1 MYCFQTTSSPPPQK
15 KETVPE
21 KKEEPKS
28 VIEST
33 EKSEVSRRDSV
44 SYESKKDRP
53 ELKSSVMAKKS
64 ERKLYPEPQV
74 ERKVSV
80 EAVKPVVEVIK
91 EEVEEEVKVIFLPFI
106 FQPLFSEVELVVVGP
121 RTGGAAVEENENSGS
136 GSSKVPTSFVN
147 SFVIRVQTRSGE
159 QGPPEEVWQGGEAS
173 GRRVPPHSPLGDGRL
188 RLPLPQPL
196 PGRRQEEGG
205 HSRAAQVKTS
215 KVRTS

>member
-91 EEVEEEVKVIFLPFI
+91 EEVEEEVKGIFYLLYFN
-106 FQPLFSEVELVVVGP
+106 LFFWRWSLWSLVQGLGVRLWRRTRTVAVG
-121 RTGGAAVEENENSGS
+121 RQ
-136 GSSKVPTSFVN
+136 
-147 SFVIRVQTRSGE
+147 RC
-159 QGPPEEVWQGGEAS
+159 
-173 GRRVPPHSPLGDGRL
+173 RRLLSTLV
-188 RLPLPQPL
+188 
-196 PGRRQEEGG
+196 
-205 HSRAAQVKTS
+205 
-215 KVRTS
+215 

>member
-1 MYCFQTTSSPPPQK
+1 MLEITHNFMYCFQTTSSPPPQK

-44 SYESKKDRP
+44 SYENKKDRP

-91 EEVEEEVKVIFLPFI
+91 EEVEEEVKVFFTFYISTSFF
-106 FQPLFSEVELVVVGP
+106 G
-121 RTGGAAVEENENSGS
+121 GGACGRW
-136 GSSKVPTSFVN
+136 SKDW
-147 SFVIRVQTRSGE
+147 GC
-159 QGPPEEVWQGGEAS
+159 GCGGEREQWQWVVKGADVFCQLFCNPCAILF
-173 GRRVPPHSPLGDGRL
+173 RRTRPP
-188 RLPLPQPL
+188 
-196 PGRRQEEGG
+196 
-205 HSRAAQVKTS
+205 
-215 KVRTS
+215 

>member
-1 MYCFQTTSSPPPQK
+1 M
-15 KETVPE
+15 
-21 KKEEPKS
+21 
-28 VIEST
+28 IEST

-106 FQPLFSEVELVVVGP
+106 F
-121 RTGGAAVEENENSGS
+121 
-136 GSSKVPTSFVN
+136 
-147 SFVIRVQTRSGE
+147 
-159 QGPPEEVWQGGEAS
+159 
-173 GRRVPPHSPLGDGRL
+173 
-188 RLPLPQPL
+188 
-196 PGRRQEEGG
+196 
-205 HSRAAQVKTS
+205 
-215 KVRTS
+215 

>member
-91 EEVEEEVKVIFLPFI
+91 EEVEEEVKVFFLTFLN
-106 FQPLFSEVELVVVGP
+106 FRLNFFFWRWSLWSLGQGLGVRLWRRTRTVAVGRQRCRRLLSTLV
-121 RTGGAAVEENENSGS
+121 
-136 GSSKVPTSFVN
+136 
-147 SFVIRVQTRSGE
+147 
-159 QGPPEEVWQGGEAS
+159 
-173 GRRVPPHSPLGDGRL
+173 
-188 RLPLPQPL
+188 
-196 PGRRQEEGG
+196 
-205 HSRAAQVKTS
+205 
-215 KVRTS
+215 

>member
-91 EEVEEEVKVIFLPFI
+91 EEVEEEGKFFSTFLNFHLN
-106 FQPLFSEVELVVVGP
+106 FLFWRWSLWSLGQGLGVRLWR
-121 RTGGAAVEENENSGS
+121 RTRTAAV
-136 GSSKVPTSFVN
+136 
-147 SFVIRVQTRSGE
+147 
-159 QGPPEEVWQGGEAS
+159 
-173 GRRVPPHSPLGDGRL
+173 GRQRC
-188 RLPLPQPL
+188 
-196 PGRRQEEGG
+196 
-205 HSRAAQVKTS
+205 
-215 KVRTS
+215 